1 MVNVQFPHLI
11 LKTLY
16 VNQSVRNRVTPYLSA
31 DWFRENQNISTIIT
45 KILEYMEKFGQFP
58 TVIES
63 RMMLRTDASILEEF
77 DAAMGIPEEEA
88 CTEFILQ
95 DIEQFIRQK
104 LLYDATVKIQ
114 EALFSHSEP
123 TSDEGS
129 FAQMVADAESF
140 TFDTDIGF
148 DLVEDLDKVYE
159 EMITA
164 VSIIP
169 SGIKEIDTLL
179 NGGVPDKVMIG
190 IMAPTNVGK
199 TLIMSALASNML
211 TQGHNVLYITFED
224 SKTKIATRM
233 MQNLCDISQEQL
245 KMLNRNSFIA
255 LKDMMKKKSSQHLKI
270 AEMEECT
277 VNAMRI
283 RTLLK
288 DLKEKKHFEPE
299 IIFIDYIGCMI
310 PNGRP
315 NPNLNSNTI
324 LQKVAAETR
333 GSICMKLGIPIVTA
347 LQTNRGGYGSAS
359 VDLNDVADSYGS
371 TMKLDAILAVTQD
384 QTMLQNGMYK
394 IKVAKTRIKN
404 NKGTEVMI
412 GVSIDK
418 QQIYDL
424 NGSTPS
430 VGSTPVAPAATPSLT
445 DTATITVPQAPS
457 SGAPTHAVEIEPN
470 KDVAENAYVASA
482 KVDLDKIN
490 SIL

>member
-11 LKTLY
+11 LKAIY
-16 VNQSVRNRVTPYLSA
+16 SNSNVRNRVIPYLSA
-31 DWFRENQNISTIIT
+31 DWFRENQNISSIVS
-45 KILEYMEKFGQFP
+45 KILDYMEKFGQFP

-63 RMMLRTDASILEEF
+63 RMMLRTDQGMLEEF
-77 DAAMGIPEEEA
+77 DAAIAIPDDEA
-88 CTEFILQ
+88 NTEFMLQ
-95 DIEQFIRQK
+95 DIQEFIRKK
-104 LLYDATVKIQ
+104 LLYEATVKIQ
-114 EALFSHSEP
+114 ESLFSNTEP
-123 TSDEGS
+123 DQQEEGS
-129 FAQMVADAESF
+129 FAQMVADAEAF

-148 DLVEDLDKVYE
+148 DLVEDLDEVYE
-159 EMITA
+159 EMIQA

-211 TQGHNVLYITFED
+211 TQGHDILYLTFED

-233 MQNLCDISQEQL
+233 MQNLCNISQEQL
-245 KMLNRNSFIA
+245 RMLNKNSFVA
-255 LKDMMKKKSSQHLKI
+255 LKEMMKKKSSQHLKI
-270 AEMEECT
+270 VEMEECT

-288 DLKEKKHFEPE
+288 DLKEKKQFEPE

-333 GSICMKLGIPIVTA
+333 GSICMKMGIPIVTA

-384 QTMLQNGMYK
+384 QTMLENGMYK

-418 QQIYDL
+418 QQIYDIAD
-424 NGSTPS
+424 GA
-430 VGSTPVAPAATPSLT
+430 APQTTGPSLT
-445 DTATITVPQAPS
+445 DTATIAPPTPTAPPT
-457 SGAPTHAVEIEPN
+457 SGAPRSVIEN
-470 KDVAENAYVASA
+470 TDVADNAYVANA

-490 SIL
+490 DIL